1 MDRSLFNV
9 VATTAGCRT
18 LLFLSSLQKQIYT
31 IYCNGQGRR
40 RAVKLCSSLNFP
52 QLLIIVENAA
62 ILNVM
67 LDNKTE
73 SFAMFQ
79 EL

>member
-1 MDRSLFNV
+1 MQFTKFPPV
-9 VATTAGCRT
+9 I
-18 LLFLSSLQKQIYT
+18 LLW
-31 IYCNGQGRR
+31 
-40 RAVKLCSSLNFP
+40 
-52 QLLIIVENAA
+52 LIIVENAA

-79 EL
+79 KLWSFKKKNMKPHPQRNEREQQC